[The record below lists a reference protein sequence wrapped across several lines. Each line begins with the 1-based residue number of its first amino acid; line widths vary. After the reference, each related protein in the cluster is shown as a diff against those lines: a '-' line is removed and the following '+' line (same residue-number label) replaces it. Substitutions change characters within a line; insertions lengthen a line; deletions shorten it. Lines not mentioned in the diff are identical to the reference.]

1 MCRHTQ
7 LDTRY
12 QLYIWDMS
20 KQLVVS
26 HINTDKGDP
35 FVTQVC
41 VAGCCIVLQC
51 CTMCCTMLQCCR
63 ILQCLAV
70 SCGVLQC
77 VAVSCVMLQCV
88 ASRGSVLQCDTT

>member
-41 VAGCCIVLQC
+41 VAGCCRVLY
-51 CTMCCTMLQCCR
+51 R
-63 ILQCLAV
+63 
-70 SCGVLQC
+70 
-77 VAVSCVMLQCV
+77 VAVFYNVLHYVAVCCCML
-88 ASRGSVLQCDTT
+88 